1 MSSNRTFNKTG
12 FLVKEQ
18 VIKSCRSFFDELGMH
33 EVTSPVLNKSIPLE
47 PTIHPFT
54 TTWFGTNPPTT
65 AFMSASPERGMKLLL
80 AEGLGEAYSI
90 GKSFR
95 NLEGKGNR
103 HNPEFL
109 MLEWYRENS
118 SYKQIMKDVEDL
130 VRAVAKVIGQKI
142 LEGKIERQGKI
153 SERVLEYQGT
163 IFDISKPWPVVS
175 LDEQL
180 KKYAGFSIKE
190 VLEDEEMRRVAAQK
204 GYYVGESTWEELF
217 DQIIVN
223 EVEPHFSM
231 EPFFL
236 IDFPARLSPL
246 CKPRPDAPHLA
257 ERFEAFMGSIEV
269 GNGNT
274 EHTNASVVSA
284 HFKKEAKDRQVAME
298 QGKIKQ
304 TAIPP
309 LDTQFLDAL
318 TKIAD
323 KGYAGMGFGI
333 DRLAMMMANV
343 SSIDEVEYF
352 KL

>member
-1 MSSNRTFNKTG
+1 MSSKKVFNKTG

-18 VIKSCRSFFDELGMH
+18 VIKSCRQFFDELGMH
-33 EVTSPVLNKSIPLE
+33 EVISPVLNTSIPLE

-65 AFMSASPERGMKLLL
+65 CFMSASPERGMKLLL
-80 AEGLGEAYSI
+80 AQGLGQAYSI

-95 NLEGKGNR
+95 NLEGKGTR

-109 MLEWYRENS
+109 MLEWYREQS
-118 SYKQIMKDVEDL
+118 SYTQIMKDVEAL
-130 VRAVAKVIGQKI
+130 VRSVAKVVSKKVT
-142 LEGKIERQGKI
+142 EGKIQRLGKLT
-153 SERVLEYQGT
+153 EDTLEYQDN

-175 LDEQL
+175 LNEQL
-180 KKYAGFSIKE
+180 KKYAGFEIQE

-204 GYYVGESTWEELF
+204 GYYVGDSTWEELF

-246 CKPRPDAPHLA
+246 CQPRQDYPYLA
-257 ERFEAFMGSIEV
+257 ERFEAFMGGIEI

-274 EHTNASVVSA
+274 EHTNAAAVRD
-284 HFKKEAKDRQVAME
+284 HFEKEAKDRQMAME
-298 QGKIKQ
+298 QGKVVH

-309 LDTQFLDAL
+309 LDIEFLDAL
-318 TKIAD
+318 TNIAG
-323 KGYAGMGFGI
+323 KGYAGMGLGI
-333 DRLAMMMANV
+333 DRVVMMMANA

-352 KL
+352 RL